1 MKTPVRV
8 DSDYVHDRH
17 GPEPWY
23 AVRDKEGFVVALC
36 YDEEAANAIRDALNF
51 AAEWTETVMPMT
63 DTDEEFELV
72 KRLDAALNGGR
83 DA

>member
-1 MKTPVRV
+1 MKLPFRV
-8 DSDYVHDRH
+8 G
-17 GPEPWY
+17 GPNDEQVLD
-23 AVRDKEGFVVALC
+23 ADGDVVAQC
-36 YDEEAANAIRDALNF
+36 NSTTKAAAVCDALNF

-83 DA
+83 DE